1 MAVMFGET
9 QLLPGV
15 VGNGIES
22 GRIGLALDHL
32 SAKKWRG

>member
-1 MAVMFGET
+1 MAVMFGEN

-22 GRIGLALDHL
+22 GRIGLALDHF
-32 SAKKWRG
+32 SAKRRRG